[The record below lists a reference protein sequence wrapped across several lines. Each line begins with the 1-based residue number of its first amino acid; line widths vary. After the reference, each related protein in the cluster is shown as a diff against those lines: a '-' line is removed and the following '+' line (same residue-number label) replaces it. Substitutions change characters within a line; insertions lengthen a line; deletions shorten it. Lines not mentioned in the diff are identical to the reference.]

1 MNWKIKLELWD
12 SESYNN
18 NIAPVVEELSSEF
31 DSLVGA
37 PPPLGYKPITVVNDL
52 YYGMRVY
59 TPLAE
64 DHYKVGL
71 TVGHLTYGKVA
82 YQFSHVLSNIYT
94 DPRQIT
100 WLANAM
106 AHMASFRF
114 LDYFSEK
121 WIDDYPAP
129 TYEGEYEAFSSLK
142 SEKIKTAFQ
151 NVDIMLNLASNEWIK
166 EEVQKLDQSMD
177 YAPAV
182 LFDLIGL
189 ELQPLF
195 REDYTW
201 RIFPYLGMGTK
212 TPVDDPSDLRCRPR
226 AKPDFDK
233 LREVVPS
240 DLKDLVDRIYHR
252 LH

>member
-1 MNWKIKLELWD
+1 MNWKIKLDLWD

-18 NIAPVVEELSSEF
+18 NILPVINELSSEF
-31 DSLVGA
+31 DRLVGT
-37 PPPLGYKPITVVNDL
+37 PPPLGYKPVWVINDP
-52 YYGMRVY
+52 YYGMQIY
-59 TPLAE
+59 TPLVE
-64 DHYKVGL
+64 EYYKIGL

-82 YQFSHVLSNIYT
+82 YQYSHVLSTIYT

-100 WLANAM
+100 WLATAV

-114 LDYFSEK
+114 LDFFAEK
-121 WIDDYPAP
+121 WIDDYPKPEYKDA
-129 TYEGEYEAFSSLK
+129 YEAFSSLK
-142 SEKIKTAFQ
+142 TEKIKTAFQ
-151 NVDIMLNLASNEWIK
+151 NVDIMLNLASSEWIK
-166 EEVQKLDQSMD
+166 EEVQKLEQSSD

-195 REDYTW
+195 REDYAW
-201 RIFPYLGMGTK
+201 NLLPYLGQGTR
-212 TPVDDPSDLRCRPR
+212 TPVDDPGDLRFRPR

-233 LREVVPS
+233 LRSAVPS
-240 DLKDLVDRIYHR
+240 ELKDLVDKIYHR